1 MSHSAVLPARPVD
14 SPRPH
19 PRRWLAALVMIV
31 AALMDLVDATIVNVA
46 LPSVGRDLHASATQ
60 LEWLVSAYLLA
71 FAATL
76 ILAGRLGDLLG
87 RKRLFLLGVGGFGV
101 ASLLCGLAQTPGEL
115 IAARALEGVAA
126 ATLTPQVLAT
136 FRALFEGKER
146 GAAFGL
152 YGAVGG
158 IASAAGLVLGG
169 VLTDADLFGWG
180 WRTIFLVNV
189 PIAVAVL
196 AAAAVL
202 VPESRAPEARRPD
215 LLGSAVLAGALVAIV
230 APLLEGRRLGWP
242 LWCWL
247 TIALGLLVLAGLGV
261 LDARRRH
268 VAPLLPTR
276 LLAVPAVGAGLLVQL
291 AFSAALQ
298 GFVLVFALWLQ
309 AGQHFS
315 PLRAGVTTLAFS
327 VGAFLTAGAAVPL
340 AVRFGRLVLAAG
352 GVLMAAGIVGVD
364 IAAHHAGARVDPW
377 ALVPGLAIAGAGL
390 GLLVVPLVDVVLS
403 AVPGDEAGEAS
414 GVFSTAQQLGG
425 ALGVALI
432 GSLFFGYA
440 DHGYTA
446 AFAHAAPFGAA
457 GFAGCALLALALPRT
472 AVTEVA

>member
-1 MSHSAVLPARPVD
+1 MSHSAVSPARPVD

-46 LPSVGRDLHASATQ
+46 LPTVRRDLNASATQ

-87 RKRLFLLGVGGFGV
+87 RRRLFLLGVAGFGL
-101 ASLLCGLAQTPGEL
+101 ASLLCGLAQTPGQL
-115 IAARALEGVAA
+115 IAARALEGVAG

-136 FRALFEGKER
+136 FRTLFEGKER

-152 YGAVGG
+152 YGAAGG

-189 PIAVAVL
+189 PVAAAVL

-202 VPESRAPEARRPD
+202 VPESRAPAARRPD

-247 TIALGLLVLAGLGV
+247 TIALGLLALAGLGL
-261 LDARRRH
+261 LDARRRRA
-268 VAPLLPTR
+268 APLPTR

-291 AFSAALQ
+291 VFSAALQ

-309 AGQHFS
+309 GGQQFS
-315 PLRAGVTTLAFS
+315 PLRAGLTTLAFS

-340 AVRFGRLVLAAG
+340 AVRFGRLVLAGG
-352 GVLMAAGIVGVD
+352 GVLMAAGIIGVD
-364 IAAHHAGARVDPW
+364 IAAHHAGARVEPW
-377 ALVPGLAIAGAGL
+377 ALVPGLVIAGAGL

-403 AVPGDEAGEAS
+403 AIPADEAGEAS

-425 ALGVALI
+425 ALGVALV
-432 GSLFFGYA
+432 GSLFFGYVG
-440 DHGYTA
+440 HGSTA
-446 AFAHAAPFGAA
+446 AFTHAAPFAAA
-457 GFAGCALLALALPRT
+457 GFVACALLSLGLPRT